1 MSYRFMR
8 VIVMFDLPTDTSM
21 DRRHYR
27 WFRKF
32 LIDEGFIMMQESVYT
47 KICLNMHSVNKV
59 ELNIQKNRPPKGI
72 VQVMNVTEK
81 QFASM
86 KLVVGEA
93 DTINIQSDERMI
105 IL

>member
-1 MSYRFMR
+1 MR

-32 LIDEGFIMMQESVYT
+32 LINEGFIMMQESVYT
-47 KICLNMHSVNKV
+47 KICLNMHAVNKV

-72 VQVMNVTEK
+72 IQVMNVTEK

-86 KLVVGEA
+86 KLVVGES
-93 DTINIQSDERMI
+93 DTVNIQSDERMI
-105 IL
+105 VL

>member
-1 MSYRFMR
+1 MR

-47 KICLNMHSVNKV
+47 KICLNMHAVNKV
-59 ELNIQKNRPPKGI
+59 ELNIQKNRAPKGI
-72 VQVMNVTEK
+72 IQVMNVTEK

-86 KLVVGEA
+86 KLVVGES
-93 DTINIQSDERMI
+93 DTVNIQSDERMI
-105 IL
+105 VL